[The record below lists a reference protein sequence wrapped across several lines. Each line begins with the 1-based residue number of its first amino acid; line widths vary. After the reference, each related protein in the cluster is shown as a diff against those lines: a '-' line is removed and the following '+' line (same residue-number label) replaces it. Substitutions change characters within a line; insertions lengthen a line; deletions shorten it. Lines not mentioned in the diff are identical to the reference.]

1 MPDRHCQLLRKDLDD
16 LLDIPQWP
24 AGIRVGVLRAELME
38 PVHALLKLGY
48 QDGAGSV
55 EDFDQ
60 WRRRFTTDAEFDPA
74 LCLIALDEQGVAG
87 VALCWTSA
95 YIKDLVVHPR
105 RRTQGLGLALL
116 RQAFKVFASRGE
128 AFVDLKVMEN
138 NRAARQLYEH
148 AGMRFIE
155 RYEVSPAQA

>member
-1 MPDRHCQLLRKDLDD
+1 MSDRHCQLLRKDLDD

-24 AGIRVGVLRAELME
+24 TGIRVGVLRADLME

-48 QDGAGSV
+48 RDGGGSV
-55 EDFDQ
+55 EGFAE
-60 WRRRFTTDAEFDPA
+60 WRDRFISDAEFDPS
-74 LCLIALDEQGVAG
+74 LCLIAMDEHGLVG
-87 VALCWTSA
+87 VALCWTST

-105 RRTQGLGLALL
+105 RRGQGLGLALL

-138 NRAARQLYEH
+138 NRVARQLYER

>member
-16 LLDIPQWP
+16 LLDIPHWP

-38 PVHALLKLGY
+38 PVHALLKRGY
-48 QDGAGSV
+48 RGGGGSV
-55 EDFDQ
+55 EEFSEWCQ
-60 WRRRFTTDAEFDPA
+60 RFTSDAEFDTS
-74 LCLIALDEQGVAG
+74 LCLVALDEQGVAG

-105 RRTQGLGLALL
+105 RRAQGLGQALL
-116 RQAFKVFASRGE
+116 QQAFKVFASRGE

-138 NRAARQLYEH
+138 NSTARRLYER

>member
-24 AGIRVGVLRAELME
+24 AGIRVGVLRADLME
-38 PVHALLKLGY
+38 PVHALLKHGY
-48 QDGAGSV
+48 QDGGGSV
-55 EDFDQ
+55 EDFAQ
-60 WRRRFTTDAEFDPA
+60 WRQHFSTDAEFDPA

-105 RRTQGLGLALL
+105 RRAQGLGLALL
-116 RQAFKVFASRGE
+116 RQAFKVFATRGE

-138 NRAARQLYEH
+138 NLAARRLYER